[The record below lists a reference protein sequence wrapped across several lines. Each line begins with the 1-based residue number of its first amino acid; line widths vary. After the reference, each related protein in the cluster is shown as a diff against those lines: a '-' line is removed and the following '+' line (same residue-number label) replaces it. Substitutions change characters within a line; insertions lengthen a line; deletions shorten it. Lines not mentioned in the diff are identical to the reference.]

1 MMVRVKLFAAA
12 REIAGSG
19 EVVVEVRDRGTVAE
33 VQQSLVA
40 GVPKL
45 EQILPHARWAVDREF
60 AEAETVVTE
69 KSEIAL
75 IPPVSGG

>member
-12 REIAGSG
+12 REIAGSS
-19 EVVVEVRDRGTVAE
+19 EVVVEVREGATVAE
-33 VQQSLVA
+33 VRQSLLIRA
-40 GVPKL
+40 PKL
-45 EQILPHARWAVDREF
+45 EQILPHARWAVETEF
-60 AEAETVVTE
+60 AGADVVVTE